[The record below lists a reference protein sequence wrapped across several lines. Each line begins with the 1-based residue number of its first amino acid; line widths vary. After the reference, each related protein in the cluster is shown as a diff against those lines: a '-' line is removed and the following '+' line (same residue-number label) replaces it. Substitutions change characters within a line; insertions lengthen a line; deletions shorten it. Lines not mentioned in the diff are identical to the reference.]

1 MKNIIDYRN
10 GAGGN
15 TILAHVLYACN
26 KVDTLLDNITS
37 PTEGHGNVHKIY
49 KYNNTNLDAKHYNE
63 SYFDKC
69 NIVLEIKTHD
79 WIELL
84 RTKFSYDKWWQAYPT
99 MENYKQF
106 FNLNFT
112 SFAEEWIEFYEN
124 YKDPSWPECKSY
136 THIHLL
142 PQYVQEEIKS
152 VYKPTVNVV
161 TQNNFVELLQKSY
174 SDQLKY
180 CKETCNVPLN
190 GSIIYDLGEYYFKQN
205 FDKLKEVAELLEWSW
220 DKTLSDNFY
229 SWVLIQNK
237 RYLIW
242 LDQMKEQCYNNTN
255 KCTLDWEI
263 AYLNA
268 IREHIGEY
276 SGKTI

>member
-1 MKNIIDYRN
+1 MLLVTVRTSVRTLFISAFPCVSSIHPDHTNSSAP
-10 GAGGN
+10 GELG
-15 TILAHVLYACN
+15 LAPVPPASRSRPAWAKDLTPRH
-26 KVDTLLDNITS
+26 TLTNNIT
-37 PTEGHGNVHKIY
+37 
-49 KYNNTNLDAKHYNE
+49 L
-63 SYFDKC
+63 
-69 NIVLEIKTHD
+69 
-79 WIELL
+79 
-84 RTKFSYDKWWQAYPT
+84 
-99 MENYKQF
+99 
-106 FNLNFT
+106 
-112 SFAEEWIEFYEN
+112 IEFYEN

-152 VYKPTVNVV
+152 VYKPAVNVV
-161 TQNNFVELLQKSY
+161 KQSNFVELLQKSY

-180 CKETCNVPLN
+180 CKETCDVPLN

-255 KCTLDWEI
+255 KFTLDWEI

-276 SGKTI
+276 SG